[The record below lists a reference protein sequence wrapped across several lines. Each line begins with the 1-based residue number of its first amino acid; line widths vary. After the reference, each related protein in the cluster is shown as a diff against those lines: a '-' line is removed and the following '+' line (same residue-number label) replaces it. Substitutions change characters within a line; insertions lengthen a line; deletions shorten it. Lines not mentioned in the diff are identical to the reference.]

1 MNEMPMSGGWAM
13 SMTWTRMPG
22 QTWAAAEASFL
33 GMWVAMTV
41 AMMLPS
47 IAPTLW
53 RWYQSVGGTGA
64 ARASR
69 LIALAGA
76 GYFFVWTV
84 LGAAVFPIGVTLAAI
99 EMRQPALARV
109 APIIVGVVVLIA
121 GLLQRTAWKAR
132 HLACCREPRWRGA
145 ASPIVASTAWRDGV
159 RLGVHCG
166 YSCAGP
172 MAVLLALGVMELRA
186 MLVVAAAVTVER
198 IAPAGE
204 RVARVMGTVAIAA
217 GMLLIVRAAGG
228 G

>member
-64 ARASR
+64 ARPAR
-69 LIALAGA
+69 LTALVGG
-76 GYFFVWTV
+76 GYFFVWTAV
-84 LGAAVFPIGVTLAAI
+84 GAAVFPLGVALTTIHL
-99 EMRQPALARV
+99 RQPVLARV
-109 APIIVGVVVLIA
+109 SPIAVGVIVLLA
-121 GLLQRTAWKAR
+121 GLLQCTAWKAR
-132 HLACCREPRWRGA
+132 HLASCREERWHG
-145 ASPIVASTAWRDGV
+145 VASSAMASVAWRRGV
-159 RLGVHCG
+159 HLGVHCA

-186 MLVVAAAVTVER
+186 MAVVAAAVTVER
-198 IAPAGE
+198 IAPAGA
-204 RVARVMGTVAIAA
+204 RVARVMGTGAIAA
-217 GMLLIVRAAGG
+217 GMLLIVRAAGVG
-228 G
+228 